1 MRLTKPILIA
11 LLSGLGMMVV
21 AEVGARVLLTQFE
34 FGDCYVD
41 GRNPNFRRGWPE
53 FTRPHERPA
62 NSRLTRHH

>member
-1 MRLTKPILIA
+1 
-11 LLSGLGMMVV
+11 MMVV